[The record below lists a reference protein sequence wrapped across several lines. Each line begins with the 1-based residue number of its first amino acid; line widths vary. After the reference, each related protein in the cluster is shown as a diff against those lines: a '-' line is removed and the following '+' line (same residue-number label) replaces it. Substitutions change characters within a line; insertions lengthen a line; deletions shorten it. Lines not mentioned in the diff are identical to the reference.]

1 MRTLLVT
8 KKKGDK
14 MWSEMMGREVK
25 LCSQLASH
33 INQPR
38 AIEQWV
44 FFELLGLVASQSCFT
59 T

>member
-1 MRTLLVT
+1 
-8 KKKGDK
+8 

-44 FFELLGLVASQSCFT
+44 FFELLGLWQAKVVSLPRSDSGSSSHLYH
-59 T
+59 